1 MAVNQNRNVSVMLL
15 DVRLSYA
22 YLASPYVGKPEAGKT
37 PKATFTTHG
46 LYKPGSPNHVLMSD
60 ALRKVAAMGWGAQA
74 DSTLIQLKGQ
84 DRLCQHDGNIT
95 KGGVEPYK
103 DMLFVS
109 ASNERRP
116 RILVTRNGQNVEIGP
131 DDPMFP
137 YSGCWA
143 NLLLDL
149 WPQSPDG
156 KPSQWGKRVNATLTG
171 VQFLRHDEAF
181 GGGGRIANTEEFP
194 TVETA
199 GADAAPP
206 GAMNGGAPSLI

>member
-1 MAVNQNRNVSVMLL
+1 MTANRNVTVLL
-15 DVRLSYA
+15 PEVRLSYA
-22 YLASPYVGKPEAGKT
+22 YLATPYVGKPEPGKT
-37 PKATFTTHG
+37 PKASYTAHG
-46 LYKPGSPNHVLMSD
+46 LFKANSPAHL
-60 ALRKVAAMGWGAQA
+60 ALKEAIRKTAALGWGAQA
-74 DSTLIQLKGQ
+74 DAVLAQLAGQ
-84 DRLCQHDGNIT
+84 DKLCLHDGNIT
-95 KGGVEPYK
+95 KGGAEPYK

-116 RILVTRNGQNVEIGP
+116 RILVTRNGVNVELAV

-143 NLLLDL
+143 NLLLDI

-156 KPSQWGKRVNATLTG
+156 KPNQYGKRINATLTG

-181 GGGGRIANTEEFP
+181 GGGGRIASPEEFP

-206 GAMNGGAPSLI
+206 AAAAGGGLI